1 MFTKMLVV
9 IASIVV
15 LPAAAEVQP
24 SSAGPQDIDLNALKC
39 GDFIKSDP
47 EAARRI
53 MFWLAGYYTYED
65 DTAIIAVG
73 KLDGKERQLIQY
85 CADNQNLS
93 VLDASGIFMDK
104 KYNN

>member
-1 MFTKMLVV
+1 MFAKMLVA
-9 IASIVV
+9 IASIVL
-15 LPAAAEVQP
+15 LPAAAEVP
-24 SSAGPQDIDLNALKC
+24 TPIAPQDIDLNVLKC

-53 MFWLAGYYTYED
+53 MFWLGGYYTYED
-65 DTAIIAVG
+65 DMAVIAVG
-73 KLDGKERQLIQY
+73 KLDGKERQIKQY